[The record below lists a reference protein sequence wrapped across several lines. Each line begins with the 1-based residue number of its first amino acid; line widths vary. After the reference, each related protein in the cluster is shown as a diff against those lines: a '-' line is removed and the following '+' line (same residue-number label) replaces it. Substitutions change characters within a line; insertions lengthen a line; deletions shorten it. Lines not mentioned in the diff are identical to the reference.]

1 MCVGEG
7 VGMLAFLKVCSRA
20 LGPVEGSVLPDISQ
34 HLGSEARF
42 VRVTWVDNAGIIRG
56 EARHRNHFERDASHG
71 FYVSQGAQGLP
82 VMRDAIVPGSGLG
95 PAGGAWLIPDWSSLR
110 GLPHAPGLSAVMGD
124 FVTAAGE
131 PWACCPRACLRGA
144 EDKLAEMGFT
154 FEVAFENEFY
164 LLNRTDD
171 GHMPFDE
178 SHYASAYGLVDAWA
192 ILDDMARSL
201 EFQNVSVENMM
212 AESGPGQFEIV
223 VEHGP
228 AMRAADHFLTVRE
241 TVHAVARSHGLMASF
256 LPKVFPDSGGNGC
269 HLHFSLNRDGQN
281 VFPDPGA
288 FDGLSQIGRHALAG
302 VLNHL
307 PALAALTTP
316 CPNSYR
322 RLTPGTW
329 SGAFQ
334 CWGHDNK
341 EAALRVPADRGDG
354 GATNIELKT
363 FDATANPYLGL
374 AGVIQAIIRGLNES
388 IPLPDPV
395 DVDPATLPEGSV
407 MPMPRDTGEA
417 LMSLEADDALKA
429 MLGEDLTKAYLAVK
443 HAEWHEMKSQSHEQ
457 ITRML
462 LETF

>member
-1 MCVGEG
+1 M
-7 VGMLAFLKVCSRA
+7 AQSSK
-20 LGPVEGSVLPDISQ
+20 GSAVPDGSE
-34 HLGSEARF
+34 HLGSDARF

-56 EARHRNHFERDASHG
+56 EAMHRNHFESDAGNG
-71 FYVSQGAQGLP
+71 FYVSQGSQGLP
-82 VMRDAIVPGSGLG
+82 VMRDAIVPESGLG

-110 GLPHAPGLSAVMGD
+110 TLPHASGLSAVMGD
-124 FVTAAGE
+124 FVTSEGE
-131 PWACCPRACLRGA
+131 PWSCCPRACLRRA
-144 EDKLAEMGFT
+144 EEQLANLGFT
-154 FEVAFENEFY
+154 LEVAFENEFY
-164 LLNRTDD
+164 LLHRVD
-171 GHMPFDE
+171 GEHQPFDE
-178 SHYASAYGLVDAWA
+178 SHYASAYGLVDAWP

-201 EFQNVSVENMM
+201 EVQNVSIENMM

-228 AMRAADHFLTVRE
+228 AMRAADNFLTVRE

-269 HLHFSLNRDGQN
+269 HLHFSLNRDGRN
-281 VFPDPGA
+281 VFPAPGSPH
-288 FDGLSQIGRHALAG
+288 GLSKEARQALAG

-307 PALAALTTP
+307 PALSALTTP

-341 EAALRVPADRGDG
+341 EAAIRVPAVRGAG
-354 GATNIELKT
+354 GTTNIELKT

-374 AGVIQAIIRGLNES
+374 AGVIQAIIRGLTES
-388 IPLPDPV
+388 ISLPEAI
-395 DVDPATLPEGSV
+395 DVDPATLPKGSV
-407 MPMPRDTGEA
+407 VPMPRDTGEA
-417 LMSLEADDALKA
+417 LLALEADEALRA
-429 MLGEDLTKAYLAVK
+429 MLGEDLARAYLAVK
-443 HAEWHEMKSQSHEQ
+443 HAEWSEMKDQSHDH